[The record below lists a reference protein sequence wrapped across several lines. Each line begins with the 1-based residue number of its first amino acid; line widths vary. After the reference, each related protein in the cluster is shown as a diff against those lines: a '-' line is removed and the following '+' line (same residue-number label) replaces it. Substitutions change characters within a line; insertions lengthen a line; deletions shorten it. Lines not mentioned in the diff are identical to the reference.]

1 MRIIRILALTG
12 SFLIGNY
19 PLLATISAQE
29 KKGIE
34 PDSSA
39 LHQTAKVAQARFEG
53 SRNNLITPQFARLSE
68 ACDEIIGRFCFRH
81 EDWDEDPNW
90 KVNEE
95 PVPIQM
101 ARAELVGE
109 LAKISA
115 VIPGDSWVLGQLV
128 YYLSEQ
134 ENWRKAEGLLDHCQT
149 DAWLCTSLLGFL
161 SHQQTDWVQAAQYF
175 DLSMNQMPLQ
185 EAELFHSLEFLLD
198 PESKE
203 LLNNSTEPE
212 SFKRIFWLLS
222 DPLYLVA
229 GNDRMTEQYTRSLLV
244 YLRNQS
250 ANPYGLNWGNDLEEL
265 TVRYGAEKAWER
277 EQKPPDGFLTDTRN
291 IVGRHH
297 PKSQEFLPP
306 GSVLRNPARVG
317 PNEWVL
323 EREHPRTGYAP
334 PYAPNLTDLNTQIAR
349 FRRGDSLLIVVGFSP
364 EESREV
370 APSKNA
376 DRDQIKERNNP
387 FLVQLP
393 TGSLDNPKATASNK
407 NDFYTGLFV
416 HGTSNQNTYQILGN
430 NPDARL
436 NILVPN
442 GSYIIG
448 LEILEASTKTAWRSR
463 RGLWQDL
470 LTPGLASVSDLLVL
484 NGEGEVPNTLEE
496 AIQQVKPNL
505 QIQRG
510 ESIKLAWEIY
520 GLRSNETINTRIE
533 LTRNNVG
540 IFRRLGEFIRLLESD
555 PLPDMSFQDSS
566 IDGLQTVFRSVNV
579 DFPNLEAGEYTITIE
594 LQPEG
599 RENMLLTRN
608 IRVLE

>member
-1 MRIIRILALTG
+1 
-12 SFLIGNY
+12 
-19 PLLATISAQE
+19 
-29 KKGIE
+29 
-34 PDSSA
+34 
-39 LHQTAKVAQARFEG
+39 
-53 SRNNLITPQFARLSE
+53 
-68 ACDEIIGRFCFRH
+68 
-81 EDWDEDPNW
+81 
-90 KVNEE
+90 
-95 PVPIQM
+95 
-101 ARAELVGE
+101 
-109 LAKISA
+109 
-115 VIPGDSWVLGQLV
+115 
-128 YYLSEQ
+128 
-134 ENWRKAEGLLDHCQT
+134 
-149 DAWLCTSLLGFL
+149 
-161 SHQQTDWVQAAQYF
+161 
-175 DLSMNQMPLQ
+175 
-185 EAELFHSLEFLLD
+185 
-198 PESKE
+198 
-203 LLNNSTEPE
+203 
-212 SFKRIFWLLS
+212 
-222 DPLYLVA
+222 
-229 GNDRMTEQYTRSLLV
+229 QYTRSLLV

-334 PYAPNLTDLNTQIAR
+334 PYPPNLTDLNTQIAR

-387 FLVQLP
+387 FLVQFP
-393 TGSLDNPKATASNK
+393 TASLDNPKATASNK

-416 HGTSNQNTYQILGN
+416 HSTSNQNTYQILGN

-470 LTPGLASVSDLLVL
+470 LTPGLASASDLLVL

-520 GLRSNETINTRIE
+520 GLRSNETISTRIE

-599 RENMLLTRN
+599 RENMLLTRD